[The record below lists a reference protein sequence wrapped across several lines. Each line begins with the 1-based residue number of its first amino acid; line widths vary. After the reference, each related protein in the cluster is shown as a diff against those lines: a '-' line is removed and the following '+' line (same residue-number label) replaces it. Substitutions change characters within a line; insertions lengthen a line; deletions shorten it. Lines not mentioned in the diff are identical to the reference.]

1 MKKMKA
7 LKGKMFFW
15 LKNRQSTE
23 QTSSMGI
30 WIFAAAMIILIVVG
44 ILKVGSETGYTN
56 ITDMFVETTT
66 GVKTPKGEW
75 NTP

>member
-1 MKKMKA
+1 MNKLQA
-7 LKGKMFFW
+7 LKGSTICW
-15 LKNRQSTE
+15 LLNRRSSE
-23 QTSSMGI
+23 ETSSKGI

-56 ITDMFVETTT
+56 ITSMFVETTT
-66 GVKTPKGEW
+66 GTKTPKGEW